1 MGLKPRFVFK
11 LLSIFAYFDLLQRA
25 YDDDCIQA
33 AKLEEFL
40 FGGKDASRKDASSLF
55 ARQDNVQGI
64 PQVCVLCSHT
74 KLDRH
79 GRLDTPTPPAFVQM
93 QVLLFMIKL
102 RLQWDKN
109 D

>member
-1 MGLKPRFVFK
+1 MMYKEDGAEAKVR
-11 LLSIFAYFDLLQRA
+11 LQTSLQVLHVINLRRA
-25 YDDDCIQA
+25 YDDNLIQA

-74 KLDRH
+74 NLQGH
-79 GRLDTPTPPAFVQM
+79 GSLDTLKI
-93 QVLLFMIKL
+93 LLHSFSFKCLGCFI
-102 RLQWDKN
+102 R
-109 D
+109 